1 MDQRCIYLK
10 SSYKAIKFLKISA
23 DIFFSL
29 TNYLTYMASI
39 RNRGLA
45 LESKT

>member
-10 SSYKAIKFLKISA
+10 SSYKTIKFLKISA
-23 DIFFSL
+23 NIFFHL
-29 TNYLTYMASI
+29 TNYLTYIVSI

-45 LESKT
+45 LDNKT